1 MKLATTRIP
10 RFWRKQQGFTLIE
23 LMIAL
28 FIASLLIVGSS
39 MAFAQTMKITA
50 ASQDHMLL
58 VRQLQTAGYWVDRDS
73 LMSKDAVW
81 QAPADPLPWQLTL
94 SWEDVTQAYQY
105 KSVYTINEQ
114 SEFVREYYIND
125 VLQNTIV
132 IATDIISDPAQT
144 YYDTTV
150 AYGADFRITAEI
162 GGIVESRDYN
172 ILSRLY
178 VP

>member
-1 MKLATTRIP
+1 MKRASTSIHWYLRNT
-10 RFWRKQQGFTLIE
+10 QGFTLIE

-39 MAFAQTMKITA
+39 MAFAQTMRITA

-58 VRQLQTAGYWVDRDS
+58 VRQLQTAGYWVDHDS
-73 LMSKDAVW
+73 MMSMDAFW
-81 QAPADPLPWQLTL
+81 QSPSDTLPWQLTL
-94 SWEDVTQAYQY
+94 SWEDVTRAYQY
-105 KSVYTINEQ
+105 ESVYTINEKA
-114 SEFVREYYIND
+114 EFVRDYYIND
-125 VLQNTIV
+125 MLQNSIV